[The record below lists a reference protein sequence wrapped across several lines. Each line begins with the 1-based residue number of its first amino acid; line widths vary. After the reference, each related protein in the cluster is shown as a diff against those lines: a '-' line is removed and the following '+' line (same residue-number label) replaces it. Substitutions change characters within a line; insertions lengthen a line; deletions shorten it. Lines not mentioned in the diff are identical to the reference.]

1 MNIDVVGSSHANR
14 SHYQRFAKMARNPK
28 ALAKY
33 RQDSNARRFD
43 SKLENLKR
51 TDSAYAQSSGLH
63 LSRELEHV
71 YSEVMRNDY
80 PDNNALAL
88 FPIDRSVPPGAKNHT
103 VKRIDVQ
110 GRAKVHRGKG
120 DDIPTV
126 SVGADE
132 ETFPVLYYTIG
143 VMWDHFEEMASDFA
157 SSNLLDESLTGAR
170 DIMLEFWNEKT
181 WFGDEENGL
190 YGVLTYPF
198 LNKYVMGGVVFQHG
212 GDADAM
218 LSALQRLVDFPGE
231 LNKGKSILR
240 PNTVLVSVRMKQIIE
255 GTYFAGVEGP
265 TVLSRLESSKGVKV
279 VAAWELQGTGPG
291 GTDQVLCYKAGDKR
305 SIANVAPVGFTQ
317 LPTQEQGFDYL
328 IPCFMAHGGII
339 MRKPLM
345 NVLGFAT
352 VQDD

>member
-1 MNIDVVGSSHANR
+1 MNIDVVGSQHKSR

-28 ALAKY
+28 ALARF
-33 RQDSNARRFD
+33 RQDSNTRRFD
-43 SKLENLKR
+43 SKLDVMKR
-51 TDSAYAQSSGLH
+51 QDSAYAQSSGLH
-63 LSRELEHV
+63 LSRELEHR
-71 YSEVMRNDY
+71 YAEVMRNDY

-88 FPIDRSVPPGAKNHT
+88 FPVDRSVAAGAKNHT

-132 ETFPVLYYTIG
+132 ETFPVLYYVIG
-143 VMWDHFEEMASDFA
+143 VLWDHFEEMASDFA
-157 SSNLLDESLTGAR
+157 SSNPLDESLTGAR
-170 DIMLEFWNEKT
+170 DIMLEFWNDKM
-181 WFGDEENGL
+181 WYGDEENGL
-190 YGVLTYPF
+190 YGVLNYPW
-198 LNKYVMGGVVFQHG
+198 LNKYVMSGVFKHG

-218 LSALQRLVDFPGE
+218 LSALQRLVDFPGQ

-240 PNTVLVSVRMKQIIE
+240 PNTVLMSVRMKQIIE
-255 GTYFAGVEGP
+255 GTYFSGVQGE

-279 VAAWELQGTGPG
+279 IAAWELQASGPG
-291 GTDQVLCYKAGDKR
+291 GTDQVFCYKAGDKR
-305 SIANVAPVGFTQ
+305 SVANVAPIGFTQ
-317 LPTQEQGFDYL
+317 LPTQEDGFDYM

-352 VQDD
+352 VEED